1 MNFAVKEVGMALKNT
16 VFEFI
21 YLFNFCFLKD
31 MDKLEQGKP
40 SQWRVTDR
48 PMRSLLGKR

>member
-1 MNFAVKEVGMALKNT
+1 MNFAMKKVKV
-16 VFEFI
+16 VFI